1 MSTWYLY
8 LIECRDGSI
17 YTGITVDVAARYAA
31 HAAGRGARYTRSH
44 PPQRLLAS
52 VEYPDRSSA
61 LKAEYEVKLLSADAK
76 RAYADGLASPERPP
90 DSVPKLSQR
99 VSNPLD
105 EIELNA
111 IRAQG
116 AGGQNVNK
124 VSSAIHLRFDVGA
137 SSLPEFYKERLLKL
151 SDQRISR
158 EGVVVIKAQQSRSQE
173 QNREEALKRLQE
185 LIAGVAATPRP
196 RKPTRPTRSSQKK
209 RLDSKTRRG
218 AVKALRGKVS
228 D

>member
-31 HAAGRGARYTRSH
+31 HAAGKGARYTRSH
-44 PPQRLLAS
+44 PPKRLLAS

-76 RAYADGLASPERPP
+76 RAYADGLASAERAPG
-90 DSVPKLSQR
+90 SMLKISER
-99 VSNPLD
+99 VSIPLG
-105 EIELNA
+105 EIALNA

-124 VSSAIHLRFDVGA
+124 VASAIHLRFDVGA
-137 SSLPEFYKERLLKL
+137 SSLPDFYKERLLKL

-158 EGVVVIKAQQSRSQE
+158 EGVVVIKAQQFRSQE
-173 QNREEALKRLQE
+173 KNREEALKRLQE
-185 LIAGVAATPRP
+185 LIAGVATSPRP
-196 RKPTRPTRSSQKK
+196 RKPTKPTRNSQRK
-209 RLDSKTRRG
+209 RLDSKSRRG

>member
-1 MSTWYLY
+1 MSTWSLY

-61 LKAEYEVKLLSADAK
+61 LKAEYEVKMLSADAK
-76 RAYADGLASPERPP
+76 RAYADGLQTAERAPG
-90 DSVPKLSQR
+90 SLLKISER
-99 VSNPLD
+99 VSLPLG

-124 VSSAIHLRFDVGA
+124 VSSASHLRFDVGA
-137 SSLPEFYKERLLKL
+137 SSLPDFYKERLLKL
-151 SDQRISR
+151 SDQRVSR
-158 EGVVVIKAQQSRSQE
+158 EGVIVIKAQQSRSQE
-173 QNREEALKRLQE
+173 KNRGEALKRLQE
-185 LIAGVAATPRP
+185 LIAGVASTPRP
-196 RKPTRPTRSSQKK
+196 RKPTKPTRTSQKK
-209 RLDSKTRRG
+209 RLDSKNRRG
-218 AVKALRGKVS
+218 AIKALRGKVV